1 MSRRLAITGATG
13 FIGRHVSAHLLSR
26 GDDVLAIVRPES
38 KQQPPDGVRVV
49 RTGLVTRGLTEA
61 FDGVEAV
68 VHLAGVVF
76 TNRDADY
83 AAVNTDGTR
92 AVAEAALAVG
102 ARLIHVSSLA
112 AAGPAPA
119 AHPRSEDDPSAPV
132 TPYGTSKLESEHAVA
147 ALTGLSWTILRPGVV
162 YGPGD
167 RAVLTLFQLAKWGLL
182 PVVGR
187 PEAAYT
193 FIHVDDVVRS
203 IDAALTAPSTGETIF
218 VGHPHPV
225 TARQLLE
232 GIRSAVGR
240 PALMLPIPLGLTWAA
255 AEIGELIGAAIGRP
269 LPLNRRRYVELASEG
284 FVCRVDRLRD
294 RLGIVAKI
302 DLREGLAG
310 TVVWYRRA
318 GWL

>member
-13 FIGRHVSAHLLSR
+13 FIGRHVSAHFLAR
-26 GDDVLAIVRPES
+26 GDEVRAIVRPES
-38 KQQPPDGVRVV
+38 TRQPPEGVRVV
-49 RTGLVTRGLTEA
+49 RTDLDTRRLSEA
-61 FDGVEAV
+61 FQGVEAV

-76 TNRDADY
+76 TNRDAEY

-92 AVAEAALAVG
+92 AVAEAARAVG

-112 AAGPAPA
+112 AAGPASA

-132 TPYGTSKLESEHAVA
+132 TPYGSSKLESERAVA
-147 ALTGLSWTILRPGVV
+147 GVRGLSWTILRPGVV

-167 RAVLTLFQLAKWGLL
+167 RAVLPLFQFAKRGLL
-182 PVVGR
+182 PLVGR
-187 PEAAYT
+187 PDAAYT
-193 FIHVDDVVRS
+193 FIHVGDVVRA
-203 IDAALTAPSTGETIF
+203 IDAALSAGSMGETIF
-218 VGHPHPV
+218 VGHPQPV

-240 PALMLPIPLGLTWAA
+240 PALMVPIPLGLTWAA
-255 AEIGELIGAAIGRP
+255 AMIGEVVGTAIGHP

-294 RLGIVAKI
+294 RLGVVAGV
-302 DLREGLAG
+302 DLREGLAE
-310 TVVWYRRA
+310 TAAWYRRA